1 MAKISDYRGGV
12 TDAYY
17 AEITETPDS
26 NGGIKIEYG
35 TPAVLGG
42 TASINVS
49 HEKGENKVYESD
61 VMIRNISHVSGAN
74 IEYQSRSVD
83 QATEMKLIYGLE
95 ESDTGDY
102 MFGPEDKPKPV
113 AFGYAHS
120 RTNGGYD
127 AYWYLYTMPSAS
139 DESAE
144 TATENETTP
153 TRTYNFGAIP
163 SPENQ
168 KMARFKVCKD
178 RAELNAF
185 FASVL
190 PA

>member
-1 MAKISDYRGGV
+1 MAKITNYRGGV

-17 AEITETPDS
+17 AKITETPASD
-26 NGGIKIEYG
+26 GGINISYG

-49 HEKGENKVYESD
+49 YEKGENKVYESD
-61 VMIRNISHVSGAN
+61 LMIRNISRVSGAT

-83 QATEMKLIYGLE
+83 QATEMELIYGAKPSE
-95 ESDTGDY
+95 AGDY
-102 MFGPEDKPKPV
+102 LVGPDDKPQPV
-113 AFGYAHS
+113 AFGFAHS

-127 AYWYLYTMPSAS
+127 AYWYLYTTPSAS

-153 TRTYNFGAIP
+153 ARTYNFGAIP
-163 SPENQ
+163 SPQ
-168 KMARFKVCKD
+168 TGKILRMKVCANREAVD
-178 RAELNAF
+178 AF